1 MMEKVS
7 VNVEQLRPT
16 EPGLYAKLIDLMK
29 KRGIDPAKVKDTFVE
44 MDEDHEDEA
53 LRDLQIYVKT
63 EAEMKR
69 VRQQREQR
77 EQQRV
82 RDDEQAAYVYW
93 QKQVE
98 AGVMLDS
105 QKNRDAVIAY
115 LSEHNQLPSVAT
127 IQAALMALHETLEK
141 PEVLG
146 TLPNGEKQLPT
157 DASESEMKR
166 ASVQQLRDLSAR
178 RFQGKSRP
186 AGSFGGRF

>member
-1 MMEKVS
+1 M
-7 VNVEQLRPT
+7 
-16 EPGLYAKLIDLMK
+16 
-29 KRGIDPAKVKDTFVE
+29 FVE
-44 MDEDHEDEA
+44 MDEDYEDEA

-82 RDDEQAAYVYW
+82 RDDEQATYVYW

-98 AGVMLDS
+98 EGMMLDS

-146 TLPNGEKQLPT
+146 TLPNGEKQLPI

-178 RFQGKSRP
+178 RFEGKSRP

>member
-1 MMEKVS
+1 MSDNKVS
-7 VNVEQLRPT
+7 VNLEHLRS
-16 EPGLYAKLIDLMK
+16 A
-29 KRGIDPAKVKDTFVE
+29 V
-44 MDEDHEDEA
+44 
-53 LRDLQIYVKT
+53 Q
-63 EAEMKR
+63 
-69 VRQQREQR
+69 
-77 EQQRV
+77 QQRV
-82 RDDEQAAYVYW
+82 NDEQAAYVYW

-127 IQAALMALHETLEK
+127 IQAALMELHETLEK

-146 TLPNGEKQLPT
+146 TLPNGEKQLPI

-166 ASVQQLRDLSAR
+166 ASVQQLRDLSVR
-178 RFQGKSRP
+178 RFEGKSRP

>member
-1 MMEKVS
+1 M
-7 VNVEQLRPT
+7 LRKKIRLLGTGRHPVKAIAIESMLRGQKT
-16 EPGLYAKLIDLMK
+16 SCRGQHRLSENGVGINAIASIIDGTSLLRQSCANGPGF
-29 KRGIDPAKVKDTFVE
+29 DTRKGSR
-44 MDEDHEDEA
+44 H
-53 LRDLQIYVKT
+53 R
-63 EAEMKR
+63 
-69 VRQQREQR
+69 
-77 EQQRV
+77 QRV

-105 QKNRDAVIAY
+105 QKNRDAAIAY

-127 IQAALMALHETLEK
+127 IQAALMELHETLEK

-146 TLPNGEKQLPT
+146 TLPNGEKQLPI

-166 ASVQQLRDLSAR
+166 ASVQQLRDLSVR
-178 RFQGKSRP
+178 RFEGKSRP

>member
-1 MMEKVS
+1 MEKVS
-7 VNVEQLRPT
+7 VNVEQLRST

-29 KRGIDPAKVKDTFVE
+29 KRGIDPAKVKDMFVE
-44 MDEDHEDEA
+44 MDEDYEDEA

-146 TLPNGEKQLPT
+146 TLPNGEKQLPI

-178 RFQGKSRP
+178 RFEGKSRP